1 MDDRLLM
8 KGKAIVMFLHKW
20 SLGGGGGGWVGGEQ
34 PKCLFDFGFHVSLYY
49 LA

>member
-8 KGKAIVMFLHKW
+8 KWKAIVMFLHKW
-20 SLGGGGGGWVGGEQ
+20 SLGGGGVGGEQ